1 MPTDPNSLPFWLGLP
16 VALFLLLVPGFIT
29 YNLILTFGSVANK
42 STGVRVGSALNL
54 AERIFWTL
62 VLSVATT
69 GWVAFVLAEIGWYSI
84 ELVLALQVV
93 YALIGSWWLAKTK
106 TWSLR
111 LPDFKINRRNLDGA
125 AILAV
130 LVLAVGLFCW
140 RTHESMVGA
149 QDSGTYY
156 DTGIN
161 IAQTGSIMVNDPLL
175 TTFDTQGNG
184 PFDNFTEGKLQ
195 SQLLQGLPG
204 EANRYLFIS
213 FQRLPAF
220 FAIDNATGLHTGQE
234 VPQFLHFYP
243 VLIALAYSLFGIFG
257 GFYLTPL
264 LGVLGVFAVY
274 ATARRLLPE
283 PRQSWIAVLAA
294 LLLTLDPV
302 QVWFVR
308 ETLTETTLQF
318 LIFTAIYAIT
328 LFAKPY
334 PLAAGKAELPQ
345 QRDAGA
351 ARLGAFGAGI
361 AFGLICLTH
370 AQFIFMI
377 APLFP
382 LFIYLRLTRR
392 WSREVWWLALPF
404 GFLLLQAVVYIRAFA
419 LGYFEGVYHH
429 ILIFFSDE
437 ILLWFP
443 PLVLG
448 IIALIILDAMPNR
461 ILAIERWIITRW
473 KWVSLGVMVLV
484 VGYLAYSY
492 FVRVFLIGLDW
503 HETRPDWYL
512 SWQSYIGAPTTAG
525 KERNLLRLG
534 WYLSPLGIILV
545 MIGFI
550 PFCRKRLNLRSGMFL
565 ALTVII
571 SLIFLD
577 QSYTLEHFIYSMRRY
592 VPVTIPAFSIIM
604 AYALLE
610 VLPEFG
616 SWSATRISRFSASRQ
631 RRTARA
637 ITGGSNA
644 SLSMAGVAFAVTTET
659 STVNLKAESASSATA
674 GQKPNWGKIAGRYA
688 GWLGAGVLVIFFV
701 FTGAT
706 IYNLQEEQGVVK
718 QMEGLAQ
725 NFGPRDIVIFSGNPA
740 VDGKVAVPL
749 NYVFDRNTFILTP
762 APKNDLLAQVFNYW
776 QKQGYH
782 IKAVLGD
789 NGGRFAPTGYQ
800 LVHINDFQMTLTQLE
815 QLDVQKPKNVVT
827 NSINYGIYDVVPQ
840 TSTTGSVQYGQGA
853 PEQPN
858 GWTLQMGQD
867 AYPAL
872 IDGFYPPEKDKPTD
886 PTNLAYRW
894 TDGDTNHHPILR
906 LPCLKPNAKTQLKL
920 TLSPGLNPHP
930 VTLKLFLSDYMYD
943 DPNDPKTRL
952 TQPAG
957 EIQIAPGTN
966 LQTYTVNVPANLP
979 FTSCDNGSLIL
990 HLSTTTQEA
999 FVPQQ
1004 LNLGI
1009 NDTRLLGVKFYS
1021 LNVKSQP

>member
-1 MPTDPNSLPFWLGLP
+1 MPTDPNSLPIWLGIP
-16 VALFLLLVPGFIT
+16 VAIFLLIVPGFIT
-29 YNLILTFGSVANK
+29 HNLVLTFGSVANK
-42 STGVRVGSALNL
+42 STGVRVGAALNL
-54 AERIFWTL
+54 AERVFWTL
-62 VLSVATT
+62 ALSVATT
-69 GWVAFVLAEIGWYSI
+69 GWIAFVLAEIGWYSI
-84 ELVLALQVV
+84 ELVLILQVL
-93 YALIGSWWLAKTK
+93 YALIGGWWLARSKTL
-106 TWSLR
+106 SLR
-111 LPDFKINRRNLDGA
+111 LPQLKVTRRNLDGA
-125 AILAV
+125 AIAAV
-130 LVLAVGLFCW
+130 LLLAVGLFCW
-140 RTHESMVGA
+140 RTHESLVGA

-184 PFDNFTEGKLQ
+184 PFDDYTEGKLQ

-204 EANRYLFIS
+204 EANRYLFIE

-243 VLIALAYSLFGIFG
+243 VLIALAYSLFGVFG

-274 ATARRLLPE
+274 VTARRVFPE
-283 PRQSWIAVLAA
+283 PRQSWIAVLGA
-294 LLLTLDPV
+294 LFLTLNPV

-308 ETLTETTLQF
+308 ETLTETSLQF
-318 LIFTAIYAIT
+318 LTFTAIYAIT

-334 PLAAGKAELPQ
+334 PLSAGENELLQ

-351 ARLGAFGAGI
+351 ARLGAFGAGL
-361 AFGLICLTH
+361 AFGLMCLTH
-370 AQFIFMI
+370 AQFIFLI

-382 LFIYLRLTRR
+382 LFVYLRLTRR

-404 GFLLLQAVVYIRAFA
+404 GFFLLQAAIYIRAFA

-429 ILIFFSDE
+429 ILIFFGDE

-443 PLVLG
+443 PLVVG
-448 IIALIILDAMPNR
+448 IIALIVLDAMPNR
-461 ILAIERWIITRW
+461 ILAIERWIVARW
-473 KWVSLGVMVLV
+473 KWVSLGVMLV
-484 VGYLAYSY
+484 IVGYLAYSY
-492 FVRVFLIGLDW
+492 FIRPFTIQLDW
-503 HETRPDWYL
+503 HESRPDWYF

-534 WYLSPLGIILV
+534 WYLSPLGILLT
-545 MIGFI
+545 MIGFV

-592 VPVTIPAFSIIM
+592 VPVTIPAFSLIM

-610 VLPEFG
+610 VLPQFG
-616 SWSATRISRFSASRQ
+616 NWFAVRLNSFNTK
-631 RRTARA
+631 RRTATA
-637 ITGGSNA
+637 ITGGSTA
-644 SLSMAGVAFAVTTET
+644 SLAMSGVAFSVTTET
-659 STVNLKAESASSATA
+659 SGPQLRLENSDITGSERKVNR
-674 GQKPNWGKIAGRYA
+674 GGNIGRYA
-688 GWLGAGVLVIFFV
+688 GWLGAAVLVTFFV

-706 IYNLQEEQGVVK
+706 IYNLQEEQGVVS
-718 QMEGLAQ
+718 QMEGLAK
-725 NFGPRDIVIFSGNPA
+725 NFGPNDIVIFSGDPA

-749 NYVFDRNTFILTP
+749 NYVFDRNSFILTP
-762 APKNDLLAQVFNYW
+762 APKNDLLAQVFSYW

-800 LVHINDFQMTLTQLE
+800 LQQISNFTLTLTQLE
-815 QLDVQKPKNVVT
+815 QLDVQKPKNVVS
-827 NSINYGIYDVVPQ
+827 NSISYGVYNVLPE
-840 TSTTGSVQYGQGA
+840 TSSNNGSVAYGQGA
-853 PEQPN
+853 PTQPN

-872 IDGFYPPEKDKPTD
+872 IDGLYPAEKDKPSD
-886 PTNLAYRW
+886 PTNLTYRW
-894 TDGDTNHHPILR
+894 TDGDTNHHPTLR
-906 LPCLKPNAKTQLKL
+906 LPCFAPNTKTQLSL

-957 EIQIAPGTN
+957 SIQIAPGSGIK
-966 LQTYTVNVPANLP
+966 TYTIDVPSNLP

-990 HLSTTTQEA
+990 HIGTNAKEA

-1021 LNVKSQP
+1021 LNITQKP